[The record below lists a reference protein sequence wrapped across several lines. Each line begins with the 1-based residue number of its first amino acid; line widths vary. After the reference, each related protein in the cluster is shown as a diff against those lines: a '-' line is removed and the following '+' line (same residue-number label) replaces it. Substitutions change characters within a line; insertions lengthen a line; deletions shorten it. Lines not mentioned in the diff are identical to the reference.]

1 MHLGSYDDE
10 SETISAKLEY
20 TGKYDYTIDITDT
33 LSPRDLFV
41 QSSQDGNQGPKNRG
55 VLSDKKSLIT
65 SNSVRQTSRDLRGI
79 GIC

>member
-33 LSPRDLFV
+33 LSPWDLFV
-41 QSSQDGNQGPKNRG
+41 QSSQASNRETKNRG
-55 VLSDKKSLIT
+55 ALFDKT
-65 SNSVRQTSRDLRGI
+65 S
-79 GIC
+79 